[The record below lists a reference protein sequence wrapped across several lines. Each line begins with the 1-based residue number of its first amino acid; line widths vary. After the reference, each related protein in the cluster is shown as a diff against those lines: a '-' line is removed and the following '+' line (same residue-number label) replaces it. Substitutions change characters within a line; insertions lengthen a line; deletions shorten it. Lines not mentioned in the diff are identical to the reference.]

1 MKMNDKIK
9 NRREELGL
17 TLQEVGD
24 YIGVS
29 KATVQRYESGEIK
42 NLKLVIIEKLTQV
55 LKINPSYLMGWES
68 EDDRIFGLNRDS
80 EDVLNN
86 YRELTSEDKEKA
98 KAFLKFLHSQNKK

>member
-17 TLQEVGD
+17 TLQEVGE

-42 NLKLVIIEKLTQV
+42 NLKLAIIERLTQV
-55 LKINPSYLMGWES
+55 LRITPGYLMGWENN
-68 EDDRIFGLNRDS
+68 DRIFGLNRDS
-80 EDVLNN
+80 EDVLNIYGGLN
-86 YRELTSEDKEKA
+86 SEEKEKA

>member
-17 TLQEVGD
+17 TLQEVGE

-42 NLKLVIIEKLTQV
+42 NLKLVIIERLTQV
-55 LKINPSYLMGWES
+55 LKINPGYLMGWENNN
-68 EDDRIFGLNRDS
+68 DDEEIRAIARSMKNL
-80 EDVLNN
+80 
-86 YRELTSEDKEKA
+86 SEDKRKLLNDLIKTMSDSADEE
-98 KAFLKFLHSQNKK
+98 LKK